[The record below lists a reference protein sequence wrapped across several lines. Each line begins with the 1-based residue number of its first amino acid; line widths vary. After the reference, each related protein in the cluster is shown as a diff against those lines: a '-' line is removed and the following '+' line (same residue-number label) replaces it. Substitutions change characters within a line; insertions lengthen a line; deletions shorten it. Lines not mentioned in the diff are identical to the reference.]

1 MGRHSAR
8 RSGRRGPSRRL
19 DTPAPGTS
27 RRADRVVESAPK
39 MRIQRERRKK
49 TAKRITLVTLLV
61 LLTVILGGVAWA
73 YSMFHSA
80 QVTMNENMPEQ
91 ADVAEVLTEREPKQP
106 FTILLLGNDIRKG
119 EENARADSII
129 VARID
134 PENDKVWLLSIPRD
148 TRVEIPGYG
157 TDKINAAHFHG
168 GPKLMIRTVENLLGL
183 PINHYMDINFRGF
196 VQAVDSLG
204 GVWVDVPTEIDDE
217 KADSGSPDRIS
228 HIDAGYQLL
237 NGEAALTFV
246 RSRDY
251 VDADF
256 TRMKNQQAFFRAVA
270 DQATKLD
277 NVFKIPGMVK
287 DVSQYMSSDMTV
299 ANMAEVAVALRD
311 MGGAN
316 METATLTGEWRS
328 PYVWPDEERLAFLV
342 GAMKAGRSF
351 DDTSTVSA
359 GELDPAT
366 ISVTVRNGAG
376 IEGSATRTSDILKA
390 AGFTVSEVGNA
401 NQFVYDETL
410 VIYKTGEAMAIQVG
424 KALPKARV
432 VEGRGMYSFATDILV
447 VVGKD
452 YTTWEAVP

>member
-1 MGRHSAR
+1 M
-8 RSGRRGPSRRL
+8 
-19 DTPAPGTS
+19 
-27 RRADRVVESAPK
+27 
-39 MRIQRERRKK
+39 
-49 TAKRITLVTLLV
+49 
-61 LLTVILGGVAWA
+61 
-73 YSMFHSA
+73 
-80 QVTMNENMPEQ
+80 
-91 ADVAEVLTEREPKQP
+91 
-106 FTILLLGNDIRKG
+106 
-119 EENARADSII
+119 
-129 VARID
+129 
-134 PENDKVWLLSIPRD
+134 
-148 TRVEIPGYG
+148 
-157 TDKINAAHFHG
+157 
-168 GPKLMIRTVENLLGL
+168 
-183 PINHYMDINFRGF
+183 PINHYMDINFKGF

-204 GVWVDVPTEIDDE
+204 GVWIDVPTEIDDE
-217 KADSGSPDRIS
+217 KAASGSKNRVT
-228 HIDAGYQLL
+228 HIDAGYQQL
-237 NGEAALTFV
+237 NGEQALTFV

-256 TRMKNQQAFFRAVA
+256 TRMKNQQSFFRALA
-270 DQATKLD
+270 DQATKFD

-287 DVSQYMSSDMTV
+287 DVSQYMSTDMTV
-299 ANMAEVAVALRD
+299 AQMAEVALALRD

-328 PYVWPDEERLAFLV
+328 PYVWPDEERMAFLV
-342 GAMKAGRSF
+342 DAMTEGRSF
-351 DDTSTVSA
+351 DDTSTAGA

-432 VEGRGMYSFATDILV
+432 VESRGMYSFTTDVLV

-452 YTTWEAVP
+452 YANWESTAPATP